1 MKDFIEELGYM
12 CSASNTKSR
21 GLYIMIAIALI
32 ALPIAAIAMAVL
44 LLINLIK
51 YSAFVWY
58 WAAILVFVIAVF
70 IGLIVWLKK
79 S

>member
-1 MKDFIEELGYM
+1 MKDFIEELMYM
-12 CSASNTKSR
+12 CKESKIK
-21 GLYIMIAIALI
+21 GFYIFITAMLCI
-32 ALPIAAIAMAVL
+32 LPVAAIAMIVL

-51 YSAFVWY
+51 YGAFVWY

>member
-21 GLYIMIAIALI
+21 GLYIMIAICLVI
-32 ALPIAAIAMAVL
+32 LPVSAIAMGIL
-44 LLINLIK
+44 LAINLIK
-51 YSAFVWY
+51 YGAFVWY
-58 WAAILVFVIAVF
+58 WAALLVFVIAVF

>member
-1 MKDFIEELGYM
+1 MKDFIEELLYM
-12 CSASNTKSR
+12 CKESKIK
-21 GLYIMIAIALI
+21 GFYIMIAIALCL
-32 ALPIAAIAMAVL
+32 LPIAAIAMITL

-51 YSAFVWY
+51 YGAFVWY

>member
-21 GLYIMIAIALI
+21 GLYIMIAACLI
-32 ALPIAAIAMAVL
+32 ILPIAAIAMTVL

-51 YSAFVWY
+51 YNAFVWY
-58 WAAILVFVIAVF
+58 WAALLVFVIAVF
-70 IGLIVWLKK
+70 VGLIVWLKK